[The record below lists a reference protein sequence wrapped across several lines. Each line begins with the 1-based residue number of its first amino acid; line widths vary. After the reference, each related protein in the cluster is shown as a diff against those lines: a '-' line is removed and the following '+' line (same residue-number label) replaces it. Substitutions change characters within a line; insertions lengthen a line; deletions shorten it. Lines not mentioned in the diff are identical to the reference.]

1 MSHTMSHVIRTMNL
15 IAASARIQRAAAVL
29 AAILVV
35 GCGSLPEPPPRPV
48 VYDFGLS
55 TLTAAAAQ
63 PAQSAQSAKLPSI
76 TLADIDAAGN
86 ADTST
91 AVQYRLAYADARQL
105 RPYLLAR
112 WSLPPTQLVAQDLRE
127 QLGQR
132 RAVLRTEDGLA
143 AERSASADGLSGSQP
158 DVLRV
163 RLEEFSHV
171 FSSETESVGLIRLR
185 ATLTEPTAAG
195 EKLHGQRLFVV
206 QQPARSLDAAG
217 GTQALAEASAQAA
230 QQLAQWLE
238 QLGR

>member
-1 MSHTMSHVIRTMNL
+1 MSDALNTMNL
-15 IAASARIQRAAAVL
+15 IAASARITRATAVL

-48 VYDFGLS
+48 VYDFGLGALPVAGA
-55 TLTAAAAQ
+55 TAAGTTAAATQ
-63 PAQSAQSAKLPSI
+63 PAQLPSI
-76 TLADIDAAGN
+76 TLADIDGAGN

-112 WSLPPTQLVAQDLRE
+112 WSLPPAQLVAQDLRD
-127 QLGQR
+127 QLGLR

-143 AERSASADGLSGSQP
+143 AERSGSTDGLSGSQP

-217 GTQALAEASAQAA
+217 GTQALAEASTQAA

>member
-1 MSHTMSHVIRTMNL
+1 MSAFNS
-15 IAASARIQRAAAVL
+15 IAITASAIKAAAVL
-29 AAILVV
+29 AAILVA
-35 GCGSLPEPPPRPV
+35 GCASLPEPPPRPV
-48 VYDFGLS
+48 VYDFGLGGVS
-55 TLTAAAAQ
+55 GAAAAATNA
-63 PAQSAQSAKLPSI
+63 AQQVPLPTI
-76 TLADIDAAGN
+76 ALADVEGAGN

-91 AVQYRLAYADARQL
+91 AVLYRLAYADARQL

-112 WSLPPTQLVAQDLRE
+112 WSLPPAQLVAQDLRD

-143 AERSASADGLSGSQP
+143 AQRTGSPDGLSGSQP

-171 FSSETESVGLIRLR
+171 FTSETESVGMVRLR
-185 ATLTEPTAAG
+185 ATLTEPTMMG

-206 QQPARSLDAAG
+206 QQPALSLDAAG
-217 GTQALAEASAQAA
+217 GTQALAQASAQAA
-230 QQLAQWLE
+230 QQLEQWLE

>member
-1 MSHTMSHVIRTMNL
+1 MTAIF
-15 IAASARIQRAAAVL
+15 AAGCSA
-29 AAILVV
+29 
-35 GCGSLPEPPPRPV
+35 LPEPPPRPV
-48 VYDFGLS
+48 LYDFGPGAVPAS
-55 TLTAAAAQ
+55 AAQ
-63 PAQSAQSAKLPSI
+63 PAPALPAI
-76 TLADIDAAGN
+76 ALADVEGAGS

-91 AVQYRLAYADARQL
+91 AVLYRLAYADARQL

-112 WSLPPTQLVAQDLRE
+112 WSLPPAQLVAQDLRD

-171 FSSETESVGLIRLR
+171 FTSETESIGLIRLR
-185 ATLTEPTAAG
+185 ATLTEPTAMG

-206 QQPARSLDAAG
+206 QQPARSADAAG
-217 GTQALAEASAQAA
+217 GTRALAEASTQVAQE
-230 QQLAQWLE
+230 LAQWLE
-238 QLGR
+238 QMGR

>member
-1 MSHTMSHVIRTMNL
+1 MNAFKS
-15 IAASARIQRAAAVL
+15 IASSAIYISATAAFCTIFVA
-29 AAILVV
+29 
-35 GCGSLPEPPPRPV
+35 GCTSLPVPPPRPLL
-48 VYDFGLS
+48 YDFGPGVLPANAAPS
-55 TLTAAAAQ
+55 AAAL
-63 PAQSAQSAKLPSI
+63 PAIA
-76 TLADIDAAGN
+76 LADVEGAGN

-91 AVQYRLAYADARQL
+91 AVMYRLAYADARQRL
-105 RPYLLAR
+105 PYQMAR
-112 WSLPPTQLVAQDLRE
+112 WSLPPAQLVEQDLRA

-132 RAVLRTEDGLA
+132 RPVLRTEDGLA
-143 AERSASADGLSGSQP
+143 AARTGGADGLGGSQP

-171 FSSETESVGLIRLR
+171 FTSQTDSVGLIRLR

-217 GTQALAEASAQAA
+217 GTQALAEASTQAA

>member
-1 MSHTMSHVIRTMNL
+1 MSHALNTMNL
-15 IAASARIQRAAAVL
+15 IAASARIKRATAVF

-48 VYDFGLS
+48 VYDFGLGVLPS
-55 TLTAAAAQ
+55 AAAAPQ
-63 PAQSAQSAKLPSI
+63 PALP
-76 TLADIDAAGN
+76 TLALADVDGAGN
-86 ADTST
+86 VDTST
-91 AVQYRLAYADARQL
+91 AVLYRLAYADARQL

-112 WSLPPTQLVAQDLRE
+112 WSLPPAQLVAQDLRD

-143 AERSASADGLSGSQP
+143 AERTGSPDGLSGSQP

-171 FSSETESVGLIRLR
+171 FNSETESVGLIRLR
-185 ATLTEPTAAG
+185 ATLTEPTAVG

-217 GTQALAEASAQAA
+217 GTQALAEASTQAA

>member
-1 MSHTMSHVIRTMNL
+1 MNAFNL
-15 IAASARIQRAAAVL
+15 IARSARFTSVSAIFTAMLL
-29 AAILVV
+29 A
-35 GCGSLPEPPPRPV
+35 GCSALPEPPPRPV
-48 VYDFGLS
+48 QYDFGLGV
-55 TLTAAAAQ
+55 LPAIAAQ
-63 PAQSAQSAKLPSI
+63 PAAALPAMA
-76 TLADIDAAGN
+76 LADVVGAGG

-91 AVQYRLAYADARQL
+91 AVLYRLAYADARQL
-105 RPYLLAR
+105 LPYQLAR
-112 WSLPPTQLVAQDLRE
+112 WSLPPAQLVEQDLRA

-143 AERSASADGLSGSQP
+143 AARTGGANGLGGSQP

-171 FSSETESVGLIRLR
+171 FTSAQDSIGLIRLR

-206 QQPARSLDAAG
+206 EQPAHSLDAAG
-217 GTQALAEASAQAA
+217 GTRALAEASAQVA

-238 QLGR
+238 QMGR